1 MDSIPILVISRK
13 DAVGAGAGAID
24 GTGEGIPLGDREGLS
39 VVGEKTGVAVGA
51 RVGVRDREVGSR
63 VGSRVGAAVGVAVGA
78 TVVGKFVGAG
88 VYDTWKLMESVSELS
103 SSHVIVIVYSLTSA
117 SPETTCVC

>member
-1 MDSIPILVISRK
+1 MLVISRK

-39 VVGEKTGVAVGA
+39 AVGEKTGVAVGA
-51 RVGVRDREVGSR
+51 RVGVRDGREVGSR

-103 SSHVIVIVYSLTSA
+103 SVHVIVIVYSLTSA